1 MARFENVAKK
11 IKIGKFLRLKG
22 YSGMNFVGRGSLF
35 GWASGMDLALAL
47 KKKKKFV
54 W

>member
-1 MARFENVAKK
+1 MARFENVSKK

-22 YSGMNFVGRGSLF
+22 YSSVNFVSRWSIF
-35 GWASGMDLALAL
+35 GWASGRDLALAL
-47 KKKKKFV
+47 KKKKFV